1 MLPPDAMIENLNL
14 ELINCAEEK
23 QEPKQEKPVKRNT
36 KQELINKILKV
47 SEDANLPLEFS
58 DTKLLRMTKK
68 DLSELL
74 AKQIELGVRAQM
86 AEQVGVEKSAS
97 EKVIAL
103 GALRMVH
110 NMLANV
116 TENGLNAV
124 LPKYGYEIEGFT
136 QTLNEEPCREAVDA
150 CLAEIAAESDIM
162 EYIESPYARLALA
175 WGGALISCAR
185 RHRPKNVAPYK
196 SRNASFMGPKPSRK
210 QDPLQPGPHRGS
222 PAGQK

>member
-1 MLPPDAMIENLNL
+1 MIENLNL

-103 GALRMVH
+103 GAL
-110 NMLANV
+110 
-116 TENGLNAV
+116 
-124 LPKYGYEIEGFT
+124 
-136 QTLNEEPCREAVDA
+136 
-150 CLAEIAAESDIM
+150 
-162 EYIESPYARLALA
+162 
-175 WGGALISCAR
+175 
-185 RHRPKNVAPYK
+185 
-196 SRNASFMGPKPSRK
+196 
-210 QDPLQPGPHRGS
+210 
-222 PAGQK
+222 